1 MRKLLILVG
10 MMFGSLVAAGS
21 DWLTDGGNPQ
31 RTAWQKDE
39 KTLTTENVKNMKL
52 LWKVKTDN
60 EPREMHSMLPAL
72 IAGRVATSSGPKEIA
87 IVTGVSDN
95 IYAIDVEKGALLWK
109 KHFEYTTGPAPT
121 GAGTL
126 CPGGITATP
135 VIGSTSTPGKYTLYA
150 ASWDGMLHQLNV
162 ADGTDIAPPAKFMPG
177 NGKPYALNLWD
188 NVLYTHTAQ
197 GCGGNPNVIYAYD
210 LATNK
215 VGSWGPA
222 GGGMW
227 GRTGPA
233 ISGTGIMYTGTGDGR
248 WDPENG
254 IYGNGIIGVK
264 QDPQTKALV

>member
-10 MMFGSLVAAGS
+10 MMFGSLAAAGS

-72 IAGRVATSSGPKEIA
+72 IASRVATSSGPKEIA

-109 KHFEYTTGPAPT
+109 KHFEFTAPPVR

-135 VIGSTSTPGKYTLYA
+135 VIAPASSPGKYT
-150 ASWDGMLHQLNV
+150 
-162 ADGTDIAPPAKFMPG
+162 
-177 NGKPYALNLWD
+177 
-188 NVLYTHTAQ
+188 
-197 GCGGNPNVIYAYD
+197 IYA
-210 LATNK
+210 
-215 VGSWGPA
+215 
-222 GGGMW
+222 
-227 GRTGPA
+227 
-233 ISGTGIMYTGTGDGR
+233 
-248 WDPENG
+248 
-254 IYGNGIIGVK
+254 
-264 QDPQTKALV
+264 

>member
-1 MRKLLILVG
+1 MRKLLFLVG
-10 MMFGSLVAAGS
+10 LMFASLVAVGA

-39 KTLTTENVKNMKL
+39 KILTTENVKNMKL

-60 EPREMHSMLPAL
+60 VPREMHSLLPAL
-72 IAGRVATSSGPKEIA
+72 IVSRVTTSGGPKEVA
-87 IVTGVSDN
+87 VVTGVSDN

-109 KHFEYTTGPAPT
+109 KHFEYTAGPIPR

-135 VIGSTSTPGKYTLYA
+135 VIAPTSTPGKYTIYT
-150 ASWDGMLHQLNV
+150 ASWDGMLHQLNA
-162 ADGTDIAPPAKFMPG
+162 ADGTDVEPPSKFMPG

-188 NVLYTHTAQ
+188 NVIYTHTAQ

-210 LATNK
+210 LASHR
-215 VGSWGPA
+215 VSGFFPA

-227 GRTGPA
+227 GRTGPP
-233 ISGTGIMYTGTGDGR
+233 IDSTGTVYAER
-248 WDPENG
+248 ETHSLIPS
-254 IYGNGIIGVK
+254 
-264 QDPQTKALV
+264 